1 MLRLFQAGSH
11 RGRKQA
17 MKVRKPSYDYTAS
30 LPRWCKTYPEYSQV
44 VNVASL
50 TLPYL
55 EPYLN
60 TVMRRAQS
68 QLGPEHPLNADIS
81 LFCKQE
87 AAHYL
92 QHDAY
97 NGALRRAGY
106 PRLPEFE
113 ERFRAHFD
121 RLLAERSLKFNCA
134 YSLGFES
141 IGPIYAEWWFEQ
153 TDDVMAGADPSV
165 VSLWKWH
172 LAEEYEHRKVAYDVY
187 RALFGGYFYR
197 IYGLV
202 TFLRDLR
209 TINSSALK
217 YLLSEDAKKMTPE
230 EQLLSRQRFAEIR
243 KRESAFV
250 RSRLVR
256 VMSPLYTPHKLRE
269 PRGIAELLQKI
280 DAAA

>member
-1 MLRLFQAGSH
+1 
-11 RGRKQA
+11 
-17 MKVRKPSYDYTAS
+17 MKVRKPSYDYSAS
-30 LPRWCKTYPEYSQV
+30 LPRWCRTYPEYSQI

-68 QLGPEHPLNADIS
+68 KLGPDHPLNADIS

-97 NGALRRAGY
+97 NEALRKAGY
-106 PRLPEFE
+106 ARLSEFE
-113 ERFRAHFD
+113 QSFRAHFE
-121 RLLAERSLKFNCA
+121 RLLEERSLKFNCA

-172 LAEEYEHRKVAYDVY
+172 LAEEFEHRTVAYDVY
-187 RALFGGYFYR
+187 QTLFGSYFYR
-197 IYGLV
+197 VYGLLS
-202 TFLRDLR
+202 FLRDLGVVNR
-209 TINSSALK
+209 DALK
-217 YLLSEDAKKMTPE
+217 YVLKEDARRMSAE
-230 EQLLSRQRFAEIR
+230 EQVASRKRFAEIR
-243 KRESAFV
+243 QRESRFV
-250 RSRLVR
+250 RSRLIR
-256 VMSPLYTPHKLRE
+256 VMSPLYTPHKLRQ
-269 PRGIAELLQKI
+269 PRGSAELLQKI

>member
-1 MLRLFQAGSH
+1 
-11 RGRKQA
+11 
-17 MKVRKPSYDYTAS
+17 MKVRKPSYDYSAS
-30 LPRWCKTYPEYSQV
+30 LPRWCKTWPEYSQV

-60 TVMRRAQS
+60 TVMRRAQAK
-68 QLGPEHPLNADIS
+68 LGPAHPLNADIS

-97 NGALRRAGY
+97 NEALRKAGY
-106 PRLPEFE
+106 ARLPEFE

-121 RLLAERSLKFNCA
+121 RLLKERSLKFNCA

-153 TDDVMAGADPSV
+153 TDDVMAGADPAV

-172 LAEEYEHRKVAYDVY
+172 LAEEFEHRKVVWDVY
-187 RALFGGYFYR
+187 HALFGGYHTR
-197 IYGLV
+197 IYGLRS
-202 TFLRDLR
+202 FLRDLEV
-209 TINSSALK
+209 INGGAVG
-217 YLLSEDAKKMTPE
+217 YLLSEDAKQMTPE
-230 EQLLSRQRFAEIR
+230 EQALSRKRFAEMR
-243 KRESAFV
+243 KREATFV
-250 RSRLVR
+250 NSRLR
-256 VMSPLYTPHKLRE
+256 KVMARSYTPHKLRE
-269 PRGIAELLQKI
+269 PRGVAGLLRKI